1 MQFKNFYFKDKA
13 LNKRTNLAKSKFTI
27 VLTFLFLL
35 YFFSNNLIY
44 AQNLQKSEPEY
55 LIPIGNVLQI
65 DAELKNIIV
74 RNPGEASP
82 LRLGDAIVKINNAE
96 VDGYS
101 DFADTLN
108 ALPEEKPVSILLNR
122 GGQLITMKTTKHILE
137 KISFNNLLSGFATLT
152 YINPETSEF
161 GAVGHPISVGNARK
175 IPIKSG
181 SISTTK
187 HLNIEKSYK
196 GSVGCINA
204 KRENI
209 IGSFTD
215 NTDFGIRG
223 QINNF
228 DISNLKK
235 YKVASLDEVKLGKAQ
250 IILQDNCNECKKYN
264 IEIIDIENQ
273 KHPESK
279 SFKIKITD
287 KKLLAQ
293 TGGIVQGMSGTPI
306 VQNDKIIGAVSHA
319 IENDP
324 AVGYAVFIKW
334 ML

>member
-1 MQFKNFYFKDKA
+1 ME
-13 LNKRTNLAKSKFTI
+13 KRSAHW
-27 VLTFLFLL
+27 
-35 YFFSNNLIY
+35 
-44 AQNLQKSEPEY
+44 
-55 LIPIGNVLQI
+55 
-65 DAELKNIIV
+65 
-74 RNPGEASP
+74 R
-82 LRLGDAIVKINNAE
+82 
-96 VDGYS
+96 
-101 DFADTLN
+101 
-108 ALPEEKPVSILLNR
+108 
-122 GGQLITMKTTKHILE
+122 
-137 KISFNNLLSGFATLT
+137 
-152 YINPETSEF
+152 
-161 GAVGHPISVGNARK
+161 
-175 IPIKSG
+175 
-181 SISTTK
+181 
-187 HLNIEKSYK
+187 
-196 GSVGCINA
+196 NA

-209 IGSFTD
+209 IGSFTE

-228 DISNLKK
+228 DISKLKK

-250 IILQDNCNECKKYN
+250 IILQDNFNKCKKYN

-306 VQNDKIIGAVSHA
+306 VQDNKIIGAVSHA

-324 AVGYAVFIKW
+324 AVGYGVFIKW

>member
-1 MQFKNFYFKDKA
+1 MQFKNSCFKSEA
-13 LNKRTNLAKSKFTI
+13 INKRTYLAKCKFTI
-27 VLTFLFLL
+27 ILTFLFLL

-74 RNPGEASP
+74 RNPGNASP
-82 LRLGDAIVKINNAE
+82 FRLGDAIVKVNNAD

-101 DFADTLN
+101 DFINTLN
-108 ALPEEKPVSILLNR
+108 SLPEEKPVSILLNR
-122 GGQLITMKTTKHILE
+122 SGQLLTLKTTKHILE

-152 YINPETSEF
+152 YINPDTLEF
-161 GAVGHPISVGNARK
+161 GAVGHPISVGNSRK

-187 HLNIEKSYK
+187 HLNIEKSYR

-204 KRENI
+204 KKENI
-209 IGSFTD
+209 IGGFTD
-215 NTDFGIRG
+215 NTDFGIKG
-223 QINNF
+223 QINSF
-228 DISNLKK
+228 DISKLEK
-235 YKVASLDEVKLGKAQ
+235 YKVASLNEVKLGKAQ
-250 IILQDNCNECKKYN
+250 IILQNNSDECKKYN

-273 KHPESK
+273 KHPECK

-287 KKLLAQ
+287 KNLLNQ

-306 VQNDKIIGAVSHA
+306 IQDGKIIGAVSHA

-324 AVGYAVFIKW
+324 AVGYGVFIKW